1 MSPALQ
7 ILYEQLGSSWA
18 NLPRQAK
25 ILLPI
30 VGVLVLAAFVGLIM
44 FSGTEENKLLLSTLS
59 ERDRLL
65 IQRELTNAGVSF
77 DEARLTT
84 EGSLYVP
91 ESLADRA
98 RMILT
103 VEKLP
108 QSGSGFDVFDQSG
121 MGDTFLD
128 YNRKAEEQAEI
139 SIRNSIE
146 SLDPV
151 KYAAVDV
158 TPMVDSPFAVEK
170 EPAKASLTVELKHG
184 RRLDYKQIDGIA
196 NMVAASVRG
205 LTVDNVKIIDSFGR
219 PLIMMPE
226 TTDQDLIVGL
236 RNQQYEFEKRVA
248 AELEQKIMRRMT
260 PLVGNPQY
268 VQAIVRVEGDFDE
281 ISTDQVEYNP
291 TGLEAAEL
299 PVETET
305 TIEDTTAGPGT
316 TVGSQPGMV
325 PNTIGSSSS
334 LNPNQE
340 LTVTRNSSEKTRLVS
355 KTTTITKRAPAKI
368 KKITA
373 TLLIDQRKQMGP
385 NGVIT
390 YTPWTPAEEL
400 LLTGAI
406 QTAIG
411 YDQTRGDQVSVVSL
425 PFDRT
430 YPAEQS
436 TINTQK
442 ERLAVAGSAAKY
454 VIVLVVVAALML
466 LMRSFFSGLGSTD
479 APQAQARVGGGGVA
493 AISGE
498 PSLEDD
504 ELSDEGLAGM
514 GSDAA
519 GILGDDDSGGA
530 LEGSEEL
537 EIARLQREI
546 STSVQSNP
554 EIVVALMRTWLESE
568 SET

>member
-1 MSPALQ
+1 
-7 ILYEQLGSSWA
+7 
-18 NLPRQAK
+18 
-25 ILLPI
+25 
-30 VGVLVLAAFVGLIM
+30 
-44 FSGTEENKLLLSTLS
+44 
-59 ERDRLL
+59 
-65 IQRELTNAGVSF
+65 
-77 DEARLTT
+77 
-84 EGSLYVP
+84 
-91 ESLADRA
+91 
-98 RMILT
+98 
-103 VEKLP
+103 
-108 QSGSGFDVFDQSG
+108 
-121 MGDTFLD
+121 
-128 YNRKAEEQAEI
+128 

-151 KYAAVDV
+151 KYAAVDI

-219 PLIMMPE
+219 PLNIMPE

-281 ISTDQVEYNP
+281 ISTDQIEYNP
-291 TGLEAAEL
+291 TGLEAAEI

-305 TIEDTTAGPGT
+305 TILDTTAGPGT

-355 KTTTITKRAPAKI
+355 KTTTTTKRAPAKI

-373 TLLIDQRKQMGP
+373 TLLIDQRKQMDP
-385 NGVIT
+385 NGIIT
-390 YTPWTPAEEL
+390 YTPWTPAEEI
-400 LLTGAI
+400 LLTNAV

-411 YDQTRGDQVSVVSL
+411 YDETRGDQVSVVSL

>member
-1 MSPALQ
+1 
-7 ILYEQLGSSWA
+7 
-18 NLPRQAK
+18 
-25 ILLPI
+25 
-30 VGVLVLAAFVGLIM
+30 
-44 FSGTEENKLLLSTLS
+44 
-59 ERDRLL
+59 
-65 IQRELTNAGVSF
+65 
-77 DEARLTT
+77 
-84 EGSLYVP
+84 
-91 ESLADRA
+91 
-98 RMILT
+98 
-103 VEKLP
+103 
-108 QSGSGFDVFDQSG
+108 
-121 MGDTFLD
+121 
-128 YNRKAEEQAEI
+128 
-139 SIRNSIE
+139 
-146 SLDPV
+146 
-151 KYAAVDV
+151 
-158 TPMVDSPFAVEK
+158 FAVEK

-219 PLIMMPE
+219 PLNIMPE

-281 ISTDQVEYNP
+281 ISTDQIEYNP
-291 TGLEAAEL
+291 TGLEAAEI

-305 TIEDTTAGPGT
+305 TILDTTAGPGT

-334 LNPNQE
+334 LNPTQE

-355 KTTTITKRAPAKI
+355 KTTTTTKRAPAKI

-373 TLLIDQRKQMGP
+373 TLLIDQRKQMDP
-385 NGVIT
+385 NGIIT
-390 YTPWTPAEEL
+390 YTPWTPAEEI
-400 LLTGAI
+400 LLTNAV

-411 YDQTRGDQVSVVSL
+411 YDETRGDQVSMVSL

-442 ERLAVAGSAAKY
+442 ERLAVASSAAKY

-504 ELSDEGLAGM
+504 ELSDEGLAG
-514 GSDAA
+514 
-519 GILGDDDSGGA
+519 
-530 LEGSEEL
+530 
-537 EIARLQREI
+537 
-546 STSVQSNP
+546 
-554 EIVVALMRTWLESE
+554 
-568 SET
+568 

>member
-7 ILYEQLGSSWA
+7 ILYEQLRSSWA

-30 VGVLVLAAFVGLIM
+30 VGVLILAAFVGLIM

-77 DEARLTT
+77 DEALLTT

-128 YNRKAEEQAEI
+128 YNRKAEEQTEI

-151 KYAAVDV
+151 KYAAVDI

-219 PLIMMPE
+219 PLNIMPE

-281 ISTDQVEYNP
+281 ISTDQIEYTP
-291 TGLEAAEL
+291 TGLAAAEL

-305 TIEDTTAGPGT
+305 TILDTTAGPGT

-355 KTTTITKRAPAKI
+355 KTTTTTKRAPAKI

-373 TLLIDQRKQMGP
+373 TLLIDQRKQMDP
-385 NGVIT
+385 NGIIT
-390 YTPWTPAEEL
+390 
-400 LLTGAI
+400 
-406 QTAIG
+406 
-411 YDQTRGDQVSVVSL
+411 
-425 PFDRT
+425 
-430 YPAEQS
+430 
-436 TINTQK
+436 
-442 ERLAVAGSAAKY
+442 
-454 VIVLVVVAALML
+454 
-466 LMRSFFSGLGSTD
+466 
-479 APQAQARVGGGGVA
+479 
-493 AISGE
+493 
-498 PSLEDD
+498 
-504 ELSDEGLAGM
+504 
-514 GSDAA
+514 
-519 GILGDDDSGGA
+519 
-530 LEGSEEL
+530 
-537 EIARLQREI
+537 
-546 STSVQSNP
+546 
-554 EIVVALMRTWLESE
+554 
-568 SET
+568 